1 MSLVKIPSWEASFWG
16 MIAALPISKCFISMS
31 EKINIICLYIYIGLL
46 PGLRKKMLRY
56 KNYTLR

>member
-46 PGLRKKMLRY
+46 PGLRKK
-56 KNYTLR
+56 NAEI